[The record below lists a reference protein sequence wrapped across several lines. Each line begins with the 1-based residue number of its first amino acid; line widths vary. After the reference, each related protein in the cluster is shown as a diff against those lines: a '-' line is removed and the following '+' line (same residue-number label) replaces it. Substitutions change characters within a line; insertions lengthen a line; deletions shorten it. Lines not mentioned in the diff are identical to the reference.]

1 MYNMEYRMKEQPMEH
16 HTTISDTTSR
26 NHGIR
31 HIAFI
36 MDGNGRW
43 AKARNL
49 PRTMGHKEGFNRVR
63 EIASACR
70 ELGIECMSL
79 FAFSTENWKRPQD
92 EIDFLFDY
100 LDRFLAREVK
110 TLIKEDCR
118 LRISGD
124 ISRLPAHSQEAIAK
138 ALEKTAMCQT
148 YTLNICLN
156 YGGQQDIIQSTKAIA
171 HAVINNQMTIE
182 DINQD
187 TFSQYLYSANL
198 PPIDLMIRTSGE
210 LRISN
215 FMMYQLAYS
224 ELLFP
229 QTAWPDFTKAELI
242 TCLEQYTKRHRRY
255 GGL

>member
-1 MYNMEYRMKEQPMEH
+1 MKETPMEQSH
-16 HTTISDTTSR
+16 HQSDKSKCP
-26 NHGIR
+26 HGIR

-49 PRTMGHKEGFNRVR
+49 PRTMGHKEGFKRVR

-70 ELGIECMSL
+70 KLQIECMSL

-100 LDRFLAREVK
+100 LDRFIKRELP

-118 LRISGD
+118 LRVSGD
-124 ISRLPAHSQEAIAK
+124 IARLPLHSQTAITEA
-138 ALEKTAMCQT
+138 LNKTAHCQS
-148 YTLNICLN
+148 YVLNICLN
-156 YGGQQDIIQSTKAIA
+156 YGGQQDVLRATKSLAA
-171 HAVINNQMTIE
+171 QVKDGTLALE
-182 DINQD
+182 DINHE
-187 TFSQYLYSANL
+187 TFSNALYTAGL

-224 ELLFP
+224 ELIFP
-229 QTAWPDFTKAELI
+229 PTAWPDFTKNELLK
-242 TCLEQYTKRHRRY
+242 CLDEFGHRQRRY
-255 GGL
+255 AGL